1 MTIVPPSVSVWI
13 LEKEQARRLRAKA
26 YSVARIGRPF
36 GEGQS
41 SHADLAL
48 LRARTLER
56 ELRRASLIRS
66 REAVAALTRGVI
78 ESVLRGLYVLID
90 SGEARDRLGTEA
102 MRHLHKFSFFG
113 EAIPSAPIK
122 TLADAYAGEVV
133 HGMPDLRQVAEAV
146 DAHHDIRI
154 FTDQLLGA
162 YLYHD
167 WYLPLSNLSVH
178 TSGAALSR
186 YYRFRS
192 AVVTRRPWQVIP
204 RRGAIRV
211 ADGAIAFLMV
221 AILESRREDTGSLRG
236 YAERQIARANIP
248 LGLLVVRIAL
258 GQGPRILARTA
269 YALLR
274 NRVAFDSTAAD
285 DSRLVA
291 MSAVLQAMIPNVSDD
306 VIRDMAS
313 DLLVAMDAATNT
325 SG

>member
-1 MTIVPPSVSVWI
+1 MAVVPPSVSVWV
-13 LEKEQARRLRAKA
+13 LEKEQARRLRMWAN
-26 YSVARIGRPF
+26 SVAGVGRPF

-48 LRARTLER
+48 LRALTLER

-90 SGEARDRLGTEA
+90 PEEAHDRLSTEA
-102 MRHLHKFSFFG
+102 ARHLGKFSFFG
-113 EAIPSAPIK
+113 EAIPSAPIN
-122 TLADAYAGEVV
+122 TLADAYAGEVL

-146 DAHHDIRI
+146 DAHHEIRI
-154 FTDQLLGA
+154 FTDQQLGA

-167 WYLPLSNLSVH
+167 WFLPLSNLSVH
-178 TSGAALSR
+178 PSGAALSR

-192 AVVTRRPWQVIP
+192 AVVTRRPWQAIP

-221 AILESRREDTGSLRG
+221 AILESRNENSGWLRG
-236 YAERQIARANIP
+236 YAERQIAKANIP
-248 LGLLVVRIAL
+248 IGILLVRITL

-269 YALLR
+269 YALVR
-274 NRVAFDSTAAD
+274 NRAAFDLTAAD
-285 DSRLVA
+285 ASRQAA
-291 MSAVLQAMIPNVSDD
+291 MHSVLKAMNPSESDE
-306 VIRDMAS
+306 VVRRMAS
-313 DLLVAMDAATNT
+313 ELLLAMDAARDTN
-325 SG
+325 G